1 MWLNLFPHLLLLP
14 LVARSLRPLALA
26 PQQEAALLAALV
38 LLEALVVCLCLAVR
52 AGCLVVGVWAAA
64 LEAPPVLVVLASL
77 AASALASQAA
87 AVVVGVVGV
96 SICVMV
102 CGPCHLMRMRT
113 VRALTV

>member
-14 LVARSLRPLALA
+14 LVARSPRPLALA
-26 PQQEAALLAALV
+26 PQQEAAPGLLAAV
-38 LLEALVVCLCLAVR
+38 ALVVFPLLVASL
-52 AGCLVVGVWAAA
+52 GPVVGVWAVPP
-64 LEAPPVLVVLASL
+64 EALVVLASQ
-77 AASALASQAA
+77 AAA

-96 SICVMV
+96 SICVMVCVMV